1 MITHERGALRSR
13 GVLFAVT
20 TVTKAIVFSAS
31 RIGVIGVFGKVLRA
45 KFIFLKNSDI
55 NQYIK
60 NILN

>member
-1 MITHERGALRSR
+1 MITHEKGALCNR
-13 GVLFAVT
+13 GVLFAAT

-31 RIGVIGVFGKVLRA
+31 RIGVIGVFGKVLSV
-45 KFIFLKNSDI
+45 KFISFKNNDI

>member
-1 MITHERGALRSR
+1 MITHEKGALRSR
-13 GVLFAVT
+13 GVLFAAI
-20 TVTKAIVFSAS
+20 TVTKAIVSAS
-31 RIGVIGVFGKVLRA
+31 RIGVIGVFEKVLRA